1 MEKWKRVSMTD
12 PEGLILQTCVAVY
25 PNKKS
30 HARTM
35 TYVTFIKLFITYL
48 VSILSLRSHS
58 IGLALQFI
66 QRAQISLG

>member
-1 MEKWKRVSMTD
+1 MEKWKRVSTACPD
-12 PEGLILQTCVAVY
+12 GLILQMCIRVY

-35 TYVTFIKLFITYL
+35 TYVTFVKQLITYL
-48 VSILSLRSHS
+48 VSILPLRSHP

-66 QRAQISLG
+66 QRAQIGLG

>member
-1 MEKWKRVSMTD
+1 MTD
-12 PEGLILQTCVAVY
+12 PEGLILQTCAAVY